1 MTVTTR
7 PTRTKATGAW
17 ADGDRTP
24 LNHNEAFKQE
34 DDALN
39 VRQRIIDVYSKQGFD
54 SIAHDDL
61 TGRFRWMGLYTQ
73 RKPGLDG
80 THTGEEDISDNRFMM
95 RVRSD
100 GGQLTTQQVRTI
112 ADISNDFAEGSAD
125 ISDRQ
130 NIQLHN
136 VRIEDVPEIWRRL
149 EAVDLGSTE
158 ACGDCPRTIIA
169 SPVAGVEKD
178 EIVDGTSAMQEIKRR
193 WIGNPEFSNLPRKY
207 KTAISGSPV
216 HDIAHEINDISFV
229 GVHHP
234 EHGPGFDVWVGGGL
248 SVQPI
253 FAQRL
258 GVWVPS
264 EEVPA
269 VWEGVT
275 SIFRDHGYRRLR
287 NKARLKFLVKDWGA
301 QKFREVLENDYLGR
315 RLLDGPA
322 ATVAPGTRRDHV
334 GIHEQQ
340 DGRVWVGAAPIAG
353 RMSGDK
359 LVRLVELAEGVG
371 SRRIRFTPHQKVLV
385 LDVPPQEAD
394 QLAQDLRGI
403 DLVVHPSEWRR
414 NVLACTGLEYCKL
427 ALTDT
432 KERARWTVEELEKR
446 LPHIDIPFSIHI
458 NGCPNACARSQVGD
472 VGLKGMIDQ
481 KADGSYQ
488 EVFQVLLGGSLAE
501 DTALARKTR
510 ALKVAAED
518 LPDYIE
524 RLARTYLDQR
534 EPDESFHSWARR
546 ADEDDL
552 R

>member
-7 PTRTKATGAW
+7 PTRTKSTGAW

-39 VRQRIIDVYSKQGFD
+39 VRQRIIDVYAERGFD
-54 SIAHDDL
+54 SIAEDDL

-80 THTGEEDISDNRFMM
+80 TWTGEDGIADSRFMM
-95 RVRSD
+95 RIRSD
-100 GGQLTTQQVRTI
+100 GGQLTTDQVRTI
-112 ADISNDFAEGSAD
+112 GRISNDFAEGSAD
-125 ISDRQ
+125 VSDRQ

-136 VRIEDVPEIWRRL
+136 VRIEDVPEIWSRL
-149 EAVDLGSTE
+149 ESVGLMTTE

-169 SPVAGVEKD
+169 SPVAGIEKG
-178 EIVDGTSAMQEIKRR
+178 EIVDGTWAMQEIKRR

-216 HDIAHEINDISFV
+216 HDIAHEINDVSFV
-229 GVHHP
+229 GVEHP

-248 SVQPI
+248 SVKPI
-253 FAQRL
+253 FAERL
-258 GVWVPS
+258 GAWVPL
-264 EEVPA
+264 EDVPA

-287 NKARLKFLVKDWGA
+287 NKARMKFLVQDWGA
-301 QKFREVLENDYLGR
+301 EKFREVLETDYLGR
-315 RLLDGPA
+315 RLLDGPP

-353 RMSGDK
+353 RTSGDN
-359 LVRLVELAEGVG
+359 LLRLVELAERLG

-385 LDVPPQEAD
+385 LDVPPEAAD
-394 QLAQDLRGI
+394 QLAEDLREI
-403 DLVVHPSEWRR
+403 DLVVRPSEWRR

-432 KERARWTVEELEKR
+432 KSRARWTVEELEKR
-446 LPHIDIPFSIHI
+446 LPDMDVPFSIHV

-472 VGLKGMIDQ
+472 VGLKGMIEKQD
-481 KADGSYQ
+481 DGSYV

-510 ALKVAAED
+510 SLKVAGDD

-534 EPDESFHSWARR
+534 GADESFASWVRR
-546 ADEDDL
+546 AQEDDI